1 MTTTHYRILA
11 ILWTLGIAA
20 AYSIPISGM
29 PVSTT
34 VIGWDKLAHF
44 GLFCGFGFLWMHALH
59 PSRSSGFKITSH
71 RWAAAIF
78 GVGVALSVL
87 AEVYQDSL
95 PYRSAE
101 PYDALANMLG
111 LSVALLFFYWRHPP
125 TPRETHS
132 KRAA

>member
-11 ILWTLGIAA
+11 ILWTLGIAL
-20 AYSIPISGM
+20 AYSIPTPNF

-34 VIGWDKLAHF
+34 VLGWDKLAHF

-59 PSRSSGFKITSH
+59 PSRAPARKATSH
-71 RWAAAIF
+71 RRAALIF

-101 PYDALANMLG
+101 PYDALANTLG
-111 LSVALLFFYWRHPP
+111 LTTALLFFYWRHPP
-125 TPRETHS
+125 TPRETPS
-132 KRAA
+132 QRAA